1 MLEVDPE
8 IWETRIGHS
17 DKGQFI
23 QLIHRLTRA
32 QRYRIGC
39 LSGLDIQVLLLQW
52 KHEIESE
59 LKLTNDAPTEP
70 D

>member
-1 MLEVDPE
+1 MLELDPE
-8 IWETRIGHS
+8 IWETRIGRS

-23 QLIHRLTRA
+23 QLIHRPTR
-32 QRYRIGC
+32 RRRCRTGC
-39 LSGLDIQVLLLQW
+39 PSGVDVRALLLQW

-59 LKLTNDAPTEP
+59 LKLTHDAPTET